1 MRPARRPRTGST
13 NSCCTT
19 DKADDH
25 SVRPDGHPVAP
36 TNPAATD
43 HGGIRPD
50 VDLMTLCRR
59 SEDLGVARQIAL
71 GEGRHHA
78 PLTRPAYPKADSV
91 SNRQDMSRPIV
102 LEETVNPLAWLEYEG
117 RTETPVVEASSGV
130 ELLQTVEDHRRTEK
144 EECRIEERPGEEHL
158 VS

>member
-59 SEDLGVARQIAL
+59 SVDLGVARQVAL
-71 GEGRHHA
+71 GEGCNHVL
-78 PLTRPAYPKADSV
+78 LTRLASLKAYC
-91 SNRQDMSRPIV
+91 V
-102 LEETVNPLAWLEYEG
+102 LGSHNL
-117 RTETPVVEASSGV
+117 
-130 ELLQTVEDHRRTEK
+130 
-144 EECRIEERPGEEHL
+144 PGHISL
-158 VS
+158 K

>member
-36 TNPAATD
+36 TNPAAMD

-59 SEDLGVARQIAL
+59 SEDLGVARQVAL
-71 GEGRHHA
+71 EEGRHHG
-78 PLTRPAYPKADSV
+78 PLTWPAYPNADSGRD
-91 SNRQDMSRPIV
+91 RQDSSPS
-102 LEETVNPLAWLEYEG
+102 LALSASVNP
-117 RTETPVVEASSGV
+117 
-130 ELLQTVEDHRRTEK
+130 
-144 EECRIEERPGEEHL
+144 
-158 VS
+158 

>member
-36 TNPAATD
+36 TNSAAMD
-43 HGGIRPD
+43 HRGIRPD

-59 SEDLGVARQIAL
+59 SEDLGVARQVAL

-78 PLTRPAYPKADSV
+78 PLTRPANPKGASV
-91 SNRQDMSRPIV
+91 PNRRDLSRPTV
-102 LEETVNPLAWLEYEG
+102 LEKTANPLIWLDAG
-117 RTETPVVEASSGV
+117 VRPKTPGAKPPSG
-130 ELLQTVEDHRRTEK
+130 
-144 EECRIEERPGEEHL
+144 
-158 VS
+158 